1 MKHYSHG
8 IDGLRSGLSP
18 SAKPFAIG
26 SSSSPSFSLKS
37 EHEDSIWGD
46 YTLDLSFLSSDDQR
60 SGLDDDD
67 SLSNLSRDVET
78 TKEGFVLEEKIAS
91 SGKVLVNPNPV
102 FSKLP
107 EVLIK
112 SSNVAGDAKLGMSC
126 VSEKSS
132 TESDEDDSEEDSPC
146 WIGMHSHKS
155 LASGTKA
162 VASRR
167 STDDLSGFHRLN
179 PLAPQFIPSNSKK
192 KVETDGEK
200 CEENS
205 SSSLKKSLSST
216 FPSSSGEFDLTDPP
230 SEDGRNDAAKMTSIL
245 THNADEIFGFVSSDS
260 VSKTVSMLDSRNEFQ
275 PSKRLDPLAPV
286 FVPSSAKL
294 SPSVHEKLGDF
305 EANAHSTS
313 ALTSSHVKSLDKVKV
328 VTSSAEVGHSFK
340 SRYGG
345 NVLSSTSS
353 YSPWIESD
361 VGITEYAKLGSSS
374 NKSQGQRRLNPLARQ
389 FSLADT
395 KPKAYDYEKN
405 QAADG
410 LSLVVNTTGLYI
422 PARYREDHNVVDADL
437 AQSSVNVERFLPNMS
452 RGSSSLISPKVDS
465 NFGSTKWFAVE
476 PNPTFS
482 VKGNKD
488 FQQPLPFHVVETA
501 ASSSSSDMKTLPGPY
516 PKVDVRTLLTTMHG
530 LSELLTLAHGSESSD
545 SPNAEELD
553 LINSTV
559 QNLNLYIQNNS
570 QEHAGNQS
578 VAQRNSYDLKLLPNK
593 SKLSIRDPH
602 QLPTANNMTVDLD
615 VKRKDKYSVV
625 SRETIPGSRSYQYG
639 ATKDNGFGQVV
650 STNGYQQNHQGEE
663 QINQNALFYK
673 SLWLKAEADRCLMVY
688 ETSLSNPY
696 P

>member
-26 SSSSPSFSLKS
+26 SSSSPAFSLKS

-78 TKEGFVLEEKIAS
+78 NKEGLVLEEKIAS
-91 SGKVLVNPNPV
+91 SGKVLVNPNPS

-112 SSNVAGDAKLGMSC
+112 SSDVVGDAKLGLSC

-132 TESDEDDSEEDSPC
+132 TESDLDESEEDSPC
-146 WIGMHSHKS
+146 WKGMLSHKS
-155 LASGTKA
+155 LASGTKSMT
-162 VASRR
+162 SRR
-167 STDDLSGFHRLN
+167 STDDLSGFRKLN
-179 PLAPQFIPSNSKK
+179 PLAPQFIPSSSKK
-192 KVETDGEK
+192 KLETDGEK
-200 CEENS
+200 CEETS

-216 FPSSSGEFDLTDPP
+216 FPSSSGEFDLTEPP
-230 SEDGRNDAAKMTSIL
+230 LEDGRNDAAQKTSIL
-245 THNADEIFGFVSSDS
+245 THNADEILGFVTSDS

-305 EANAHSTS
+305 VANAYSTS
-313 ALTSSHVKSLDKVKV
+313 ALASSHVNSLDKGKV
-328 VTSSAEVGHSFK
+328 VTSSGEVGHSFK
-340 SRYGG
+340 SQYGG
-345 NVLSSTSS
+345 LDFGSTSS
-353 YSPWIESD
+353 YSPWIESEG
-361 VGITEYAKLGSSS
+361 GITEYAKLGSS

-389 FSLADT
+389 FSFADAKQ
-395 KPKAYDYEKN
+395 KPYGYGKN
-405 QAADG
+405 QAADD
-410 LSLVVNTTGLYI
+410 LSLVVNTSGLYI

-452 RGSSSLISPKVDS
+452 HGGSSLITPKADS
-465 NFGSTKWFAVE
+465 NFGSTKWIAVE

-482 VKGNKD
+482 VKGNRD
-488 FQQPLPFHVVETA
+488 FKHHLPFHVVETA
-501 ASSSSSDMKTLPGPY
+501 ASSSTSDMKALPGPS
-516 PKVDVRTLLTTMHG
+516 PKMDVKKLLTTMHG

-570 QEHAGNQS
+570 QEHTGNQS
-578 VAQRNSYDLKLLPNK
+578 VAQYNSYDLKLLPNK
-593 SKLSIRDPH
+593 SKLSIRDH
-602 QLPTANNMTVDLD
+602 QFPTANNMTVDLD

-625 SRETIPGSRSYQYG
+625 SRETVPGSRSYQYG
-639 ATKDNGFGQVV
+639 ATEDNGFGQVV
-650 STNGYQQNHQGEE
+650 PTNGYQQHQGVE

>member
-78 TKEGFVLEEKIAS
+78 TKEGLVLEEKIAS
-91 SGKVLVNPNPV
+91 SRKVLVNPNPV

-155 LASGTKA
+155 LASGAKA

-230 SEDGRNDAAKMTSIL
+230 PEDGRNDAAKLTSIL

-294 SPSVHEKLGDF
+294 SPSVHEKQGAF

-313 ALTSSHVKSLDKVKV
+313 ALTSSDDKSLNKVKV
-328 VTSSAEVGHSFK
+328 ATSSGEVVHSFK
-340 SRYGG
+340 CRYGG

-405 QAADG
+405 QAADD

-422 PARYREDHNVVDADL
+422 PDRYREDHNVVDADL
-437 AQSSVNVERFLPNMS
+437 AQSSVYVERFIPNMS
-452 RGSSSLISPKVDS
+452 HGSSSLISPKADS
-465 NFGSTKWFAVE
+465 NIGSTKWFAVE

-482 VKGNKD
+482 VKGNRDLKH
-488 FQQPLPFHVVETA
+488 PLPFHVVDTA
-501 ASSSSSDMKTLPGPY
+501 ASSSTSAMKALPGPS
-516 PKVDVRTLLTTMHG
+516 PKMDVKKLLTTMHG

-559 QNLNLYIQNNS
+559 QNLNLYIQNNT
-570 QEHAGNQS
+570 QAGNQS

-593 SKLSIRDPH
+593 SKLSIRDTH

-639 ATKDNGFGQVV
+639 VTKDNSFGQVV
-650 STNGYQQNHQGEE
+650 PTNGYQQNYQGEE